1 MIRTA
6 IFYVTLVLCNDLLRC
21 HDRRWFLV
29 VGGGRVWMDR
39 ANRGWAR
46 SMLSAAGVRVTVHGL
61 EHLHPSG
68 VQIIAANHQSYF
80 DIWAL
85 IAGLPA
91 SVRFIAKRELA
102 NIPMLSVGM
111 RSAGHVLIDRDRPRS
126 AKKTLREAGDRM
138 RAEQLTLVLFP
149 EGTRSRDGRL
159 GRFRRGSFVL
169 ALETRASLVPAA
181 VEGGQHVYPP
191 GAKRVRRGPIT
202 VRLGPADSAGRSGA
216 GRPEDADAQRPAPPS
231 RRCFAQGESG
241 GGASD

>member
-1 MIRTA
+1 MTRTA
-6 IFYVTLVLCNDLLRC
+6 VFYLTLVLSTIFFGALAAMVAL
-21 HDRRWFLV
+21 
-29 VGGGRVWMDR
+29 VGGGRDWMDR

-46 SMLSAAGVRVTVHGL
+46 SMLSAAGVRLTVHGL

-91 SVRFIAKRELA
+91 SVRFIAKRELG

-111 RSAGHVLIDRDRPRS
+111 RSAGHVLIDRDHPRS
-126 AKKTLREAGDRM
+126 ARATLREAGGRM

-159 GRFRRGSFVL
+159 GRFRRGAFAL
-169 ALETRASLVPAA
+169 ALETGAPLVPVALD
-181 VEGGQHVYPP
+181 GGRHVYPP
-191 GAKRVRRGPIT
+191 GTKHVRPGSIT
-202 VRLGPADSAGRSGA
+202 VRLGPAIRLEGAEPADRRTLMRKTRAAIEAMLPEEGA
-216 GRPEDADAQRPAPPS
+216 GAAT
-231 RRCFAQGESG
+231 SG
-241 GGASD
+241 

>member
-6 IFYVTLVLCNDLLRC
+6 IFYAALVLSTIFFGAMAAFVAL
-21 HDRRWFLV
+21 
-29 VGGGRVWMDR
+29 VGGGRNWMDR

-46 SMLSAAGVRVTVHGL
+46 SILSAAGVRVTVHGL
-61 EHLHPSG
+61 ERLHPSG

-85 IAGLPA
+85 IAGLPV

-126 AKKTLREAGDRM
+126 AKETLREAGDRM
-138 RAEQLTLVLFP
+138 RSEQLTLVLFP
-149 EGTRSRDGRL
+149 EGTRSRDGRM
-159 GRFRRGSFVL
+159 GRFRRGSFAL

-181 VEGGQHVYPP
+181 VDGGQRVYPP
-191 GAKRVRRGPIT
+191 GAKRVRPGLVT
-202 VRLGPADSAGRSGA
+202 VRLGPPIRLEGA
-216 GRPEDADAQRPAPPS
+216 QPPD
-231 RRCFAQGESG
+231 RKTLMLKTRAAIEAMLAEGESG
-241 GGASD
+241 GGASG

>member
-6 IFYVTLVLCNDLLRC
+6 IFYVALVLSTI
-21 HDRRWFLV
+21 FFGAMAAV
-29 VGGGRVWMDR
+29 ASFVGGGRVWMDR

-61 EHLHPSG
+61 EHLHASG

-91 SVRFIAKRELA
+91 SVRFIAKRELG

-126 AKKTLREAGDRM
+126 ARETLREAGDRM

-159 GRFRRGSFVL
+159 GRFRRGAFAL
-169 ALETRASLVPAA
+169 ALETRAPLIPAA
-181 VEGGQHVYPP
+181 VDGGRGIYPP
-191 GAKRVRRGPIT
+191 GAKRVRPGAIT
-202 VRLGPADSAGRSGA
+202 VRLAPEIRLEGGQPAD
-216 GRPEDADAQRPAPPS
+216 
-231 RRCFAQGESG
+231 RRTVMRETRAAIEAMLPRGSSG
-241 GGASD
+241 GGAAG

>member
-6 IFYVTLVLCNDLLRC
+6 VFYVTLVLSTIFFGALAATVAL
-21 HDRRWFLV
+21 

-46 SMLSAAGVRVTVHGL
+46 SVLSAAGVRVTVRGL

-91 SVRFIAKRELA
+91 SVRFIAKRELGK
-102 NIPMLSVGM
+102 IPMLSVGM

-126 AKKTLREAGDRM
+126 ARKTLREASDRM

-159 GRFRRGSFVL
+159 GRFRRGAFAL
-169 ALETRASLVPAA
+169 ALETRAPLVPTA
-181 VEGGQHVYPP
+181 VDGGQRVYPP
-191 GAKRVRRGPIT
+191 GAKRVRPGSIT
-202 VRLGPADSAGRSGA
+202 VRLGPPIRLEGA
-216 GRPEDADAQRPAPPS
+216 EPGD
-231 RRCFAQGESG
+231 RRTVMRETRAAIEAMLPDGAS
-241 GGASD
+241 GGASG

>member
-6 IFYVTLVLCNDLLRC
+6 VFYVTLVLSTILFGALAATVA
-21 HDRRWFLV
+21 L
-29 VGGGRVWMDR
+29 VGGGRAWLDR

-46 SMLSAAGVRVTVHGL
+46 SVLAAAGVRVTVLGL
-61 EHLHPSG
+61 EHLEPSG
-68 VQIIAANHQSYF
+68 VQVIAANHQSYF

-91 SVRFIAKRELA
+91 SVRFIAKRELG

-126 AKKTLREAGDRM
+126 AKETLREASHRM

-159 GRFRRGSFVL
+159 GRFRRGSFAL
-169 ALETRASLVPAA
+169 ALETRAPLVPAA
-181 VEGGQHVYPP
+181 MDGGQRVYPP
-191 GAKRVRRGPIT
+191 GAKRVRPGAIT
-202 VRLGPADSAGRSGA
+202 VRLGPAIRLAGAEPADRTALMRKTRAAIEAMLPDGGA
-216 GRPEDADAQRPAPPS
+216 GGAA
-231 RRCFAQGESG
+231 SG
-241 GGASD
+241 

>member
-6 IFYVTLVLCNDLLRC
+6 IFYVTLVLATIFFGAMAAVVSL
-21 HDRRWFLV
+21 
-29 VGGGRVWMDR
+29 VGGGRAWMDR

-61 EHLHPSG
+61 EHLHASG

-111 RSAGHVLIDRDRPRS
+111 RSAGHVLIDRDRARS
-126 AKKTLREAGDRM
+126 ARETLREASDRM

-149 EGTRSRDGRL
+149 EGTRSRDGQL
-159 GRFRRGSFVL
+159 GRFRRGSFAL
-169 ALETRASLVPAA
+169 AMETPAPLVPAA
-181 VEGGQHVYPP
+181 IDGGQHVYPP
-191 GAKRVRRGPIT
+191 GAKRVRPGSIT
-202 VRLGPADSAGRSGA
+202 VRLGPAIRLEGA
-216 GRPEDADAQRPAPPS
+216 EPADRKTLMRETRAAIE
-231 RRCFAQGESG
+231 AMLAEGGSG
-241 GGASD
+241 GRASK

>member
-6 IFYVTLVLCNDLLRC
+6 FFYVTLVLSTIFFGALIAAVSL
-21 HDRRWFLV
+21 

-46 SMLSAAGVRVTVHGL
+46 AMLVAAGVRVTVQGV

-85 IAGLPA
+85 LAGLPA

-111 RSAGHVLIDRDRPRS
+111 RASGHVLIDRDRARS
-126 AKKTLREAGDRM
+126 ARETLREASDRM
-138 RAEQLTLVLFP
+138 RADQLTLVLFP

-159 GRFRRGSFVL
+159 GRFRRGSFSL
-169 ALETRASLVPAA
+169 ALETRAPLIPAA
-181 VEGGQHVYPP
+181 VDGGQRVYPP
-191 GAKRVRRGPIT
+191 GAKRVRPGTIT
-202 VRLGPADSAGRSGA
+202 VRLGPAIRPEGAEPADRRTLMRETRAAIEAMLPEGGAGGGRSG
-216 GRPEDADAQRPAPPS
+216 
-231 RRCFAQGESG
+231 
-241 GGASD
+241 